1 MNWFN
6 VVKEDKTKQSKLP
19 KELVEGATVATKPI
33 EEWFKGKGKKTKPVD
48 NTEGT
53 TQTSLDEFEE

>member
-6 VVKEDKTKQSKLP
+6 VVKKDKTKQGKLP
-19 KELVEGATVATKPI
+19 KELVEGATVSTRPLKD
-33 EEWFKGKGKKTKPVD
+33 WFKRPKKSKPKKAD
-48 NTEGT
+48 DTT